1 MNSSQNS
8 NLELTIWKEIAGKHL
23 SPSHDRWHLDRV
35 LEFARQLHT
44 IYGGDWEVITAAVIM
59 HDLGRK
65 NPKLHGEDSVESSL
79 DQAQEILSRL
89 NFPSDKVEQILLAI
103 REHDKPDVKPT
114 TIEAKI
120 LKDADFLAGFGA
132 WGILRI
138 AIWAGETNGGVG
150 QIIDRL
156 ENRMQKRLQ
165 NLEFPESALWAK
177 KETWFVKL
185 FLSSLKQMPELP
197 SNLPQGKYIV
207 LEGISGS
214 GKDTQAKILQKRLE
228 RDGYNVLLVSEPTNV
243 YKSFRDSWKGI
254 YKKQLDDPM
263 IMRFL
268 LMTDRYQLMNEK
280 VKSFINEG
288 SIVISVRNFISTL
301 VYQSTAKQEDITDLL
316 FAHKFVLL
324 PDLLILYDVD
334 CNTSY
339 ERIKDRKTKGLY
351 ETHDQLDFHRRL
363 YLEITKSGLLAK
375 RMKVIDA
382 QQTIDK
388 ISEQTL
394 QVVSSCLLDKNPV
407 LS

>member
-8 NLELTIWKEIAGKHL
+8 NLELIIWKEIAGKHL

-35 LEFARQLHT
+35 LEFARQLHA

-79 DQAQEILSRL
+79 DQAQEILSRT
-89 NFPSDKVEQILLAI
+89 NFPLEKTEQVLLAI
-103 REHDKPDVKPT
+103 REHDKPHLKPT

-120 LKDADFLAGFGA
+120 LKDADFLAGFGP

-138 AIWAGETNGGVG
+138 ATWAGETGGGVG
-150 QIIDRL
+150 QMIDRL

-165 NLEFPESALWAK
+165 NLEFPESTLWAK
-177 KETWFVKL
+177 RETWFVRL
-185 FLSSLKQMPELP
+185 FLSLLKKMPELP
-197 SNLPQGKYIV
+197 SNLPKGKYIV

-214 GKDTQAKILQKRLE
+214 GKDTQAKILQEHLE
-228 RDGYNVLLVSEPTNV
+228 KDGYNVLIVSEPTDV
-243 YKSFRDSWKGI
+243 YKNFRDSWKT
-254 YKKQLDDPM
+254 KHNKQLDDRM

-268 LMTDRYQLMNEK
+268 LMADRCQLMDER
-280 VKSFINEG
+280 VKPFINNG
-288 SIVISVRNFISTL
+288 GIVISIRNFISTL
-301 VYQSTAKQEDITDLL
+301 VYQSTAEQEDITDLL
-316 FAHKFVLL
+316 FAHKFVVL

-339 ERIKDRKTKGLY
+339 ERIKDRKLKGLY
-351 ETHDQLDFHRRL
+351 ETRDQLDLHRRL
-363 YLEITKSGLLAK
+363 YLEITKNGLLAK
-375 RMKVIDA
+375 SMKVLDA
-382 QQTIDK
+382 QQTVNEIA
-388 ISEQTL
+388 EQTL
-394 QVVSSCLLDKNPV
+394 QAVRSCLLDKTTV